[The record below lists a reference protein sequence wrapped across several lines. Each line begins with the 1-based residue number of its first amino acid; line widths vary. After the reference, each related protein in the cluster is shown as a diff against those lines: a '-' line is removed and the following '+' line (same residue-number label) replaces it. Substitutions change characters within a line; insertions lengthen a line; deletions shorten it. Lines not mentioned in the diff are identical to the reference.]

1 MRKLLGTLAVLALT
15 ATGTAFASQAPA
27 KAKPVTTTTAT
38 SGHAASS
45 AARRRQH
52 LREASGT
59 VAFINA
65 TRLVVSQNVKDVK
78 GKDAKT
84 TFVLTPETQREG
96 RVTRGEQVIV
106 KYRMEN
112 NERVAALVKVTAEHR
127 SQRPGKK

>member
-1 MRKLLGTLAVLALT
+1 MRKLLGILAVLAL
-15 ATGTAFASQAPA
+15 ASTGTALASQAPT
-27 KAKPVTTTTAT
+27 KAKPETTTTST

-59 VAFINA
+59 VAFVNA
-65 TRLVVSQNVKDVK
+65 TRLVVSQNVKDAK
-78 GKDAKT
+78 GKDART

-106 KYRMEN
+106 EYRMEN